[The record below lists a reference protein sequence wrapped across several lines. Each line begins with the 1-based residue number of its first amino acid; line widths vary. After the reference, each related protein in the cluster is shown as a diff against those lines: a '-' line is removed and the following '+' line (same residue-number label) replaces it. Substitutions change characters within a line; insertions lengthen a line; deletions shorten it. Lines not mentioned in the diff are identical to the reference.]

1 MKKRNSGSSRGAML
15 DLWRSPEGAGDPV
28 GCLATTYT
36 FHPGLF
42 DEQCL
47 ARFLDIESEPDREDL
62 AFLLERETRL
72 GGVYAGVLV
81 DHTQAGVE
89 HSLRWD
95 VLPVRVRAGKQHA
108 KISLLSWTRR
118 LRIIIASANLTEA
131 GYRSNFEVAAA
142 VDLGP
147 DDADLSMLADAVTFL
162 RKLVAFVP
170 GADDDPP
177 EVHRLRA
184 FLDQVER
191 QAGGWRRP
199 GRGGRVRRQLVF
211 TLPPIPGGSA
221 EGGLSSLEHAVT
233 ACRKRGGSPAEAW
246 VASPFFDDDDDT
258 DDSRVTAALCKRL
271 GRGKTRDVTFCVPA
285 LRDGSPD
292 ATPRL
297 MAPRSL
303 VRTAEKYQAR
313 VRVEMLPP
321 VDDDKNAR
329 PWHAKMLTLRAE
341 AYSALM
347 IGSSNFT
354 CAGMGVTPYRHAEA
368 NLLTLVDRV
377 ASGRESGRLEAIWPE
392 MEMVTD
398 PDAAEWLGAKPEEED
413 EQATATALPAGFLS
427 ATYRA
432 GEVRQIVLRLDA
444 AHLPADWQVHACGR
458 DEQELL
464 TDATWRDAGQPREI
478 VVDWDAAQPPDRL
491 LVRWAEGEAFLPLN
505 VEDSRAL
512 PPPAKLEEMSAD
524 EMLWILATVDPSAA
538 FRAWARR
545 QQSSELFDEEIDSAT
560 PPDLDPLRRYDLQA
574 TFLHRIRRRARVL
587 GQLRANLE
595 RPVWSR
601 QALEWRLRGL
611 IGVEQLAV
619 RLARELTEASS
630 ATDEALLT
638 LADFLIVLREVDYQP
653 MDGALPKEQF
663 DELFRPFLP
672 EIADRLAQQVHAEK
686 DRLSVDVIG
695 FWDRVVERC
704 RS

>member
-1 MKKRNSGSSRGAML
+1 M
-15 DLWRSPEGAGDPV
+15 
-28 GCLATTYT
+28 
-36 FHPGLF
+36 
-42 DEQCL
+42 
-47 ARFLDIESEPDREDL
+47 
-62 AFLLERETRL
+62 
-72 GGVYAGVLV
+72 
-81 DHTQAGVE
+81 
-89 HSLRWD
+89 
-95 VLPVRVRAGKQHA
+95 
-108 KISLLSWTRR
+108 
-118 LRIIIASANLTEA
+118 
-131 GYRSNFEVAAA
+131 
-142 VDLGP
+142 
-147 DDADLSMLADAVTFL
+147 
-162 RKLVAFVP
+162 
-170 GADDDPP
+170 
-177 EVHRLRA
+177 
-184 FLDQVER
+184 
-191 QAGGWRRP
+191 
-199 GRGGRVRRQLVF
+199 
-211 TLPPIPGGSA
+211 
-221 EGGLSSLEHAVT
+221 
-233 ACRKRGGSPAEAW
+233 
-246 VASPFFDDDDDT
+246 
-258 DDSRVTAALCKRL
+258 
-271 GRGKTRDVTFCVPA
+271 
-285 LRDGSPD
+285 
-292 ATPRL
+292 
-297 MAPRSL
+297 
-303 VRTAEKYQAR
+303 
-313 VRVEMLPP
+313 
-321 VDDDKNAR
+321 
-329 PWHAKMLTLRAE
+329 
-341 AYSALM
+341 
-347 IGSSNFT
+347 
-354 CAGMGVTPYRHAEA
+354 
-368 NLLTLVDRV
+368 
-377 ASGRESGRLEAIWPE
+377 
-392 MEMVTD
+392 
-398 PDAAEWLGAKPEEED
+398 
-413 EQATATALPAGFLS
+413 
-427 ATYRA
+427 
-432 GEVRQIVLRLDA
+432 
-444 AHLPADWQVHACGR
+444 HACGR
-458 DEQELL
+458 DARELL
-464 TDATWRDAGQPREI
+464 TDATWRDVGQPREI

-545 QQSSELFDEEIDSAT
+545 QQSSELFDDEVDSAT